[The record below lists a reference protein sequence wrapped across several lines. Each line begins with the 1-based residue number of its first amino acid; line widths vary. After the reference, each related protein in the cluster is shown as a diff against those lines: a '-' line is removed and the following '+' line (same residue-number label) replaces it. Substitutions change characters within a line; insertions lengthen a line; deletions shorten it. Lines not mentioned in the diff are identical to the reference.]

1 MDNLCYELGS
11 PGDANSRGQKAT
23 ILVTLMQSVEYTSQ
37 QDKIEW
43 KLKEQR
49 DYLYSWGNQ
58 KDKKKLLNL
67 RGAGRGEGGRLN

>member
-11 PGDANSRGQKAT
+11 PADANSRGQKAT

-49 DYLYSWGNQ
+49 DYLY
-58 KDKKKLLNL
+58 L
-67 RGAGRGEGGRLN
+67 